1 MVRVNNLGKFAS
13 SVGVRRFWQYIA
25 FFLLV
30 HFQCISAFS
39 TNYHQFCH
47 HNSRRKDILKIKQ
60 SFPFHILATSDS
72 NSSQEKRRQSL
83 VVGNDPLLSLNMNL
97 DALARAQAA
106 ERAQELY
113 QRIAALHREGYY
125 AVSPDVVSFN
135 SVIKAWQSDPS
146 RALEFWEQE
155 VDQLSRKDKPNTR
168 SFNTFLLSLA
178 NAGLYKSAEELLEQM
193 KNCESV
199 VVPDRITYNT
209 VLLSYLL
216 SAEGSIAADRAEKLL
231 KEMLSGEN
239 DLSLASIH
247 YCRPDIISFNTVIA
261 TWANHP
267 NPEVAVAK
275 AEEWLPFVKN
285 YPGVKPDIYTYTT
298 VLHAWARY
306 GRTRRK
312 KLRTSTEPKATF
324 DDSVAR
330 IREIFQEID
339 DAGLVPN
346 RVTYTVAMQELA
358 LNANG
363 GPETARELL
372 REMLAKGDAH
382 PEARP
387 DVVTFS
393 VLIDAYSDLASE
405 FPEESVQSCINT
417 LSEMKQLA
425 KKWPDVAPNERTYTS
440 MISVL
445 AQSRT
450 REAGP
455 LAEKLLQDMW
465 NTPELTPSVIHYNA
479 CINVYAK
486 SSRADKAMRAERVW
500 QDMKEKGIAEDTI
513 TYNSLL
519 AATSGVFGSPNLKT
533 LGLKLGIK
541 VFQNLQE
548 NPECI
553 PNTLSYY
560 YWFKT
565 IRRLMGHS
573 HPLRDAVI
581 RQAFDLCCQQGCLND
596 TLLQYLMTHFES
608 MGTLLKRSIQ
618 AEGKQGQNG
627 SYSTKHLPREWS
639 KNALESRFSVE
650 R

>member
-1 MVRVNNLGKFAS
+1 MKKLGKMVW
-13 SVGVRRFWQYIA
+13 SVDVRRFWQYIA
-25 FFLLV
+25 CFLLI
-30 HFQCISAFS
+30 HFQCLSAFS
-39 TNYHQFCH
+39 PYYRQSCQS
-47 HNSRRKDILKIKQ
+47 HNSQRKDGFKIKHA
-60 SFPFHILATSDS
+60 FPFHISATSDS

-155 VDQLSRKDKPNTR
+155 VDQLAPKDKPNTR

-193 KNCESV
+193 KNSESV

-216 SAEGSIAADRAEKLL
+216 SAEGSIAADRAEMLL

-275 AEEWLPFVKN
+275 VEEWLQFVKS
-285 YPGVKPDIYTYTT
+285 YSGVKPDIYTYTT

-306 GRTRRK
+306 GRTRREK
-312 KLRTSTEPKATF
+312 PRTKTENRTTY
-324 DDSVAR
+324 DDSSAER

-339 DAGLVPN
+339 NAGLVPN

-372 REMLAKGDAH
+372 REMLAKCDAH

-405 FPEESVQSCINT
+405 FPEESIQSCTKIF
-417 LSEMKQLA
+417 SEMKQLA

-465 NTPELTPSVIHYNA
+465 NTPELTPSSYHYNA

-486 SSRADKAMRAERVW
+486 SSRVDKAIRAERIW
-500 QDMKEKGIAEDTI
+500 QDMKAKGIAEGTI
-513 TYNSLL
+513 TCNTLL
-519 AATSGVFGSPNLKT
+519 AVTSGVFGSSNVKKS
-533 LGLKLGIK
+533 GLKLGIK
-541 VFQNLQE
+541 VFQSLQE

-553 PNTLSYY
+553 PNTLSYF

-565 IRRLMGHS
+565 IRRLMEHN
-573 HPLRDAVI
+573 HPLRDSVV

-596 TLLQYLMTHFES
+596 TLLQYLITHFDS
-608 MGTLLKRSIQ
+608 MCELLEPFIQ
-618 AEGKQGQNG
+618 VEGKQGQKDPF
-627 SYSTKHLPREWS
+627 TIECLPREWS
-639 KNALESRFSVE
+639 KNAWESRSQVE
-650 R
+650 W